1 MKFNL
6 KVLSILM
13 GLLLLIGSTTYS
25 ITSAEETTNEEEKIN
40 QLSNSLS
47 YYLKDA
53 EIKDENGKIID
64 YDYEKIKSKLSKQQ
78 QEELTKIERNSSQMR
93 ACPNAEACKNASNNA
108 KCIVNSV
115 NLLDALGATAAAEA
129 INALNA
135 GNYNLAARTIIKA
148 GVKGGVQGIAGTL
161 IYTAGKCMAKG
172 NPTGGV

>member
-1 MKFNL
+1 M
-6 KVLSILM
+6 
-13 GLLLLIGSTTYS
+13 
-25 ITSAEETTNEEEKIN
+25 
-40 QLSNSLS
+40 
-47 YYLKDA
+47 
-53 EIKDENGKIID
+53 
-64 YDYEKIKSKLSKQQ
+64 
-78 QEELTKIERNSSQMR
+78 
-93 ACPNAEACKNASNNA
+93 
-108 KCIVNSV
+108 

>member
-93 ACPNAEACKNASNNA
+93 ACPNAEACKNASIMLN
-108 KCIVNSV
+108 V
-115 NLLDALGATAAAEA
+115 LL
-129 INALNA
+129 I
-135 GNYNLAARTIIKA
+135 
-148 GVKGGVQGIAGTL
+148 Q
-161 IYTAGKCMAKG
+161 
-172 NPTGGV
+172 